1 MASVGHFFLDIP
13 PRTFPPR
20 TIPLDIF
27 PAVYISPGLT
37 LTLSLTLNV

>member
-13 PRTFPPR
+13 PRTFPLEQFPA
-20 TIPLDIF
+20 DIF
-27 PAVYISPGLT
+27 PAVYISSGLT